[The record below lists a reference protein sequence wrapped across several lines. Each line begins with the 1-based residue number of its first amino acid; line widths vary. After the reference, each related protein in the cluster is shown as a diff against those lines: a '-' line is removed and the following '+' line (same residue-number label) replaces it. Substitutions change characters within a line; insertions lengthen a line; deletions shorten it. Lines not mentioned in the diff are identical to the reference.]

1 MAEALFGIT
10 SGTTDTVMNI
20 VDRCAAQGQPCTA
33 ETLVANGIGR
43 TKVGDVL
50 AYLVRNGQ
58 LVYTQ
63 KGSRQTVMWKEYS
76 RP

>member
-20 VDRCAAQGQPCTA
+20 VDRCASLGQPCTA

-50 AYLVRNGQ
+50 AYLVRNGV
-58 LVYTQ
+58 LAYTQ
-63 KGSRQTVMWKEYS
+63 KGSRQTVMWKEYT